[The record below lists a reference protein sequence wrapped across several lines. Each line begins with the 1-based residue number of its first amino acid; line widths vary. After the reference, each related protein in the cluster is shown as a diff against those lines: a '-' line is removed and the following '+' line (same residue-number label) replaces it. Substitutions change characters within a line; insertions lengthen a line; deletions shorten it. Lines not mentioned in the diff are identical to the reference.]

1 MPRSAALRVT
11 ILAFSGLA
19 FAMATAPARADH
31 ALSDERISVRIKL
44 ALVGSPV
51 TRATQIEVVTRDGVV
66 NLSGF
71 VDTEASRAEAARVA
85 SQVAGVVSVHNDLLI
100 RDRPETIGNAVDDS
114 AITVRIKTALF
125 AQSAVEA
132 RAVHVATSHGVVE
145 LTGFVESPAARDQAS
160 TLARNVTGVRQ
171 VINRLQVL

>member
-1 MPRSAALRVT
+1 M
-11 ILAFSGLA
+11 LASGGLA
-19 FAMATAPARADH
+19 LIMATVPTRADH
-31 ALSDERISVRIKL
+31 VLSDERISARVKL

-51 TRATQIEVVTRDGVV
+51 TKATQIEVVTRDGVV

-71 VDTEASRAEAARVA
+71 VDSDASRAEAARVA
-85 SQVAGVVSVHNDLLI
+85 GQVTGVVSVHNDLLL

-114 AITVRIKTALF
+114 ALTVRIKTALF

-132 RAVHVATSHGVVE
+132 RAVHVSTSHGVVE
-145 LTGFVESPAARDQAS
+145 LTGSVESAVARDQAA

-171 VINRLQVL
+171 VINRLEVL